1 MEVGSPSRT
10 AILSAIHRAAH
21 LLIDD
26 PPKIF
31 VDPFARTFAGFSS
44 DDELLATIDKYAFA
58 DFAAHRAWFALRS
71 RYTEDQLAAAV
82 ASGTAQYV
90 ILGAGLDSFAYRRPA
105 ALLGLRIFEVD
116 HPSSQAWKRARL
128 SELGMEAPPT
138 LHYVPIDFERETLT
152 AGLNAGGIDRNAKTF
167 FSWLGVIQYLTSD
180 AILKALQ
187 EIASITTAGS
197 EIVATFVVPGFI
209 LNQAESELFASLSE
223 RAASIGEPWLTLLEP
238 SQMIALM
245 EQAGFGNVCCFG
257 PDDMARIYPSSDAL
271 RMPGYLRLIKGCVG

>member
-1 MEVGSPSRT
+1 MGVGSPSRT

-26 PPKIF
+26 PKIF

-58 DFAAHRAWFALRS
+58 EFAAHRAWFALRS

-90 ILGAGLDSFAYRRPA
+90 MLGAGLDSFAYRRPS

-128 SELGMEAPPT
+128 AELGMEAPPT

-152 AGLNAGGIDRNAKTF
+152 AGGA
-167 FSWLGVIQYLTSD
+167 
-180 AILKALQ
+180 
-187 EIASITTAGS
+187 
-197 EIVATFVVPGFI
+197 
-209 LNQAESELFASLSE
+209 
-223 RAASIGEPWLTLLEP
+223 
-238 SQMIALM
+238 
-245 EQAGFGNVCCFG
+245 
-257 PDDMARIYPSSDAL
+257 
-271 RMPGYLRLIKGCVG
+271 MPRG

>member
-1 MEVGSPSRT
+1 
-10 AILSAIHRAAH
+10 
-21 LLIDD
+21 
-26 PPKIF
+26 
-31 VDPFARTFAGFSS
+31 
-44 DDELLATIDKYAFA
+44 
-58 DFAAHRAWFALRS
+58 
-71 RYTEDQLAAAV
+71 
-82 ASGTAQYV
+82 
-90 ILGAGLDSFAYRRPA
+90 
-105 ALLGLRIFEVD
+105 
-116 HPSSQAWKRARL
+116 
-128 SELGMEAPPT
+128 MEAPPT

-152 AGLNAGGIDRNAKTF
+152 SGLNAGGIDRNAKTF

-209 LNQAESELFASLSE
+209 LNQAESELFASLSK